1 MDSKIENLQSLRI
14 KIDNIDE
21 EILKL
26 IDLRSELA
34 KRIIGAKNGTNIFK
48 PKREEILIK
57 NLIKKSKRSSPE
69 YIESLWRLLI
79 SENLK
84 LQGGLK
90 IVVDNSNET
99 LKTTNW
105 YFGYGASI
113 TSTKSGVEAIQKLSL
128 GGFDAAIILE
138 EKMQKQIFEI
148 NQKVIKKILT
158 VPLTNIANYKKVAI
172 YKIE

>member
-1 MDSKIENLQSLRI
+1 MHQQIYKKKKLFIYIFLLFLLSTVN
-14 KIDNIDE
+14 NIS
-21 EILKL
+21 I
-26 IDLRSELA
+26 
-34 KRIIGAKNGTNIFK
+34 NN
-48 PKREEILIK
+48 
-57 NLIKKSKRSSPE
+57 
-69 YIESLWRLLI
+69 

-99 LKTTNW
+99 LNTTNW

-113 TSTKSGVEAIQKLSL
+113 TSSKSGVEAIQKLSL

-158 VPLTNIANYKKVAI
+158 VPLTNIANYKKVSI